1 MGGKVMTLSPFF
13 APACTLLVVGSDPA
27 SRMLHAMAPYER
39 LVAWRLSYQL
49 VLGVYDATDGFPKH
63 ELYGLTS
70 QARRAAFSVA
80 ANIAEGSA
88 KRGAGEFRRYL
99 DIALGSI
106 AELEVALLLAR
117 DRRYLTV
124 ESWTAL
130 ERLRNHAGAVLWRLY
145 QAVGRHGH
153 QKP

>member
-1 MGGKVMTLSPFF
+1 
-13 APACTLLVVGSDPA
+13 
-27 SRMLHAMAPYER
+27 MLPPVAPYER
-39 LVAWRLSYQL
+39 LAAWRLSYRL

-70 QARRAAFSVA
+70 QARRAAFSVV

-88 KRGAGEFRRYL
+88 KRGGPEFRRYL
-99 DIALGSI
+99 DVALGSI
-106 AELEVALLLAR
+106 TELEVALRLAR

-130 ERLRNHAGAVLWRLY
+130 ERLRNHAGAVLWRDRKSTRLNSSHGY
-145 QAVGRHGH
+145 ISYAVFCLKKKQPVSGV
-153 QKP
+153 QYTVSIIDT

>member
-1 MGGKVMTLSPFF
+1 
-13 APACTLLVVGSDPA
+13 
-27 SRMLHAMAPYER
+27 MLPPVAPYER
-39 LVAWRLSYQL
+39 LAAWRLSYRL

-70 QARRAAFSVA
+70 QARRAAFSVV

-88 KRGAGEFRRYL
+88 KRGGPEFRRYL
-99 DIALGSI
+99 DVALGSI
-106 AELEVALLLAR
+106 TELEVALRLAR

-145 QAVGRHGH
+145 QAISRHGH

>member
-1 MGGKVMTLSPFF
+1 
-13 APACTLLVVGSDPA
+13 
-27 SRMLHAMAPYER
+27 MLPPVAPYER
-39 LVAWRLSYQL
+39 LAAWRLSYRL

-70 QARRAAFSVA
+70 QARRAAFSVV

-106 AELEVALLLAR
+106 TELEVALRLAR
-117 DRRYLTV
+117 DRRYLTA
-124 ESWTAL
+124 ESSTAL
-130 ERLRNHAGAVLWRLY
+130 ERLCNHAGAVLWRLY
-145 QAVGRHGH
+145 RTISRHGH